1 MNLIIYK
8 HYNNTDEMQTDI
20 NEHANNGDRTVAYI
34 TGDNDILSVL
44 KELIKTEYK
53 AS

>member
-1 MNLIIYK
+1 MNLIIHK
-8 HYNNTDEMQTDI
+8 HYKNIHEMQEDM
-20 NEHANNGDRTVAYI
+20 NNNANNGDTTIAYI

-44 KELIKTEYK
+44 KELIKTECK